1 MKIPGL
7 KHYQFDPEVVC
18 AYYFSAA
25 AHASVKQKRN
35 YTGEPYIVHPTG
47 VLEILMQACPD
58 KVTNAVAKA
67 ALLHD
72 TTEDTG
78 VTPELILQLFGQ
90 QVFRFVKCLSK
101 ATTSSFGNRAER
113 QAVEVKRMSTAL
125 QDVQNIKAADL
136 IHNRRSIALHDP
148 GFLQVFDYEAHQLM
162 TVMELVDP
170 RLVAL
175 WDTETAFARAVT
187 SKPEPHN

>member
-35 YTGEPYIVHPTG
+35 YTGEPYIVHPAG
-47 VLEILMQACPD
+47 VLEIMMQVCPD

-90 QVFRFVKCLSK
+90 QVHGFVKYLSK

-113 QAVEVKRMSTAL
+113 QAVEVARMHKAPEE
-125 QDVQNIKAADL
+125 VQNVKAADL

-148 GFLQVFDYEAHQLM
+148 GFLQVFDYEAHQLFAAM
-162 TVMELVDP
+162 QLVDR

-175 WDTETAFARAVT
+175 WEKETSTE
-187 SKPEPHN
+187 